1 MKTLELQKDQV
12 KGSAKVACVQGL
24 VSAYSDCAYCRHCTG
39 VRVGRR
45 VIQTP
50 QSQAFKEIR
59 RGMAPDENLM
69 NAALMFNTYVRDGSA
84 IECDDA
90 DSTGFQPMY

>member
-1 MKTLELQKDQV
+1 MKTLELQKDQA
-12 KGSAKVACVQGL
+12 KGLAKVACGERL

-50 QSQAFKEIR
+50 QSQAFKEIQ
-59 RGMAPDENLM
+59 RGLAPDENLM

-84 IECDDA
+84 IECDD
-90 DSTGFQPMY
+90 DDGTGFLQRY